1 MRCKY
6 PRDVDA
12 GDQCDPALVTV
23 KNGRRVIAAGTIVDA
38 AVHALSRPAVDVR
51 AGIAVPDDDECR
63 EACGMTPQQIA
74 AAQKVI
80 QKWYTPP
87 TEEAEEDDDE

>member
-1 MRCKY
+1 
-6 PRDVDA
+6 
-12 GDQCDPALVTV
+12 
-23 KNGRRVIAAGTIVDA
+23 
-38 AVHALSRPAVDVR
+38 LSRPAVDVR